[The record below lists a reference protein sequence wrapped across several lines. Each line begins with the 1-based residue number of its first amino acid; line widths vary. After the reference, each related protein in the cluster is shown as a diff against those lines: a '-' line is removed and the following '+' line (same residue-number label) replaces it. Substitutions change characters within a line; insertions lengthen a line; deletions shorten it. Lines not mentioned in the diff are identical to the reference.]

1 MALGF
6 PYDPQYVHL
15 MGTWWWTIL
24 KPLDCGRT
32 YFATKPC
39 ICLWNFRWNLRLQCT
54 IASYHANI
62 LRPLFWRMI
71 YATDVHVFLDRQCIV
86 VLVRMWN
93 MFSGGTKPVQ
103 LLLDLQKS
111 MMLCFMVY
119 FNAVHGCGIFQVWTH
134 THFSMFICDV
144 RRGTSHLVLPFLQR
158 FELPWGPTMCPRATL
173 LND

>member
-24 KPLDCGRT
+24 KPLDWGRT

-54 IASYHANI
+54 IASYHPNI

-134 THFSMFICDV
+134 THTFFHVYLWCTSWHFSLGVALFAAFFS
-144 RRGTSHLVLPFLQR
+144 T
-158 FELPWGPTMCPRATL
+158 RATL
-173 LND
+173 LNH

>member
-1 MALGF
+1 
-6 PYDPQYVHL
+6 
-15 MGTWWWTIL
+15 
-24 KPLDCGRT
+24 
-32 YFATKPC
+32 
-39 ICLWNFRWNLRLQCT
+39 
-54 IASYHANI
+54 
-62 LRPLFWRMI
+62 MI

-134 THFSMFICDV
+134 THTHFSMFICNV

-173 LND
+173 LNH